1 MLATQAALLSAV
13 VTILAI
19 ILYMTMGF
27 RVGVMRGKHKID
39 APAMT
44 GHPELERAV
53 RVQSNTLEAFPMF
66 LPALWLATI
75 YFTMIGWLAPA
86 LGLVWVIGRILYMQ
100 GYMADP
106 SKRSLGFGIS
116 LLALIGLLLL
126 AIVGIVMAWNAVTA
140 T

>member
-53 RVQSNTLEAFPMF
+53 RVQSNTLEAFPVF

-75 YFTMIGWLAPA
+75 YCDVLGIVPAA
-86 LGLVWVIGRILYMQ
+86 LGLLWVIGRFLYMQ
-100 GYMADP
+100 AYISNPA
-106 SKRSLGFGIS
+106 KRGPGFGICVLA
-116 LLALIGLLLL
+116 LLALMILT
-126 AIVGIVMAWNAVTA
+126 IVGIARAWSIS
-140 T
+140 

>member
-1 MLATQAALLSAV
+1 
-13 VTILAI
+13 
-19 ILYMTMGF
+19 MTMGF

-106 SKRSLGFGIS
+106 AKRSLGFGIS
-116 LLALIGLLLL
+116 TLALIGLLLL
-126 AIVGIVMAWNAVTA
+126 AVVGIVMAWNAVTA
-140 T
+140 I

>member
-27 RVGVMRGKHKID
+27 RVAAMRGKHKID
-39 APAMT
+39 APVMT

-53 RVQSNTLEAFPMF
+53 RVQSNTLEAFPIF

-86 LGLVWVIGRILYMQ
+86 LGLLWVVGRIIYMQ
-100 GYMADP
+100 AYMADP
-106 SKRSLGFGIS
+106 SKRGLGFGIS
-116 LLALIGLLLL
+116 SASR
-126 AIVGIVMAWNAVTA
+126 
-140 T
+140 